1 MGTLSDLCEVEH
13 SGDTLIVTPLKNL
26 SELDYEQI
34 QQGGRE
40 LLELLSVA
48 PVNHLLIDFQKTD
61 SFGSTAL
68 GLFVRLWKKI
78 RDRNGSMAL
87 CNLSDNEK
95 EILKVTKL
103 DSAWPLCDSLEEAR
117 KVIRA

>member
-1 MGTLSDLCEVEH
+1 MSTMSGIFEVEH

-34 QQGGRE
+34 QRGGRE
-40 LLELLSVA
+40 LLELLSIA
-48 PVNHLLIDFQKTD
+48 PVKNLLIDFQKTD

-68 GLFVRLWKKI
+68 GFLVRLWKKI

-87 CNLSDNEK
+87 CNLSENEK
-95 EILKVTKL
+95 EILKITKL
-103 DSAWPLCDSLEEAR
+103 DSLWPLCDSLEEAR
-117 KVIRA
+117 RVTRA